1 MDQAERLRAA
11 FAQKNRENTTQ
22 LQEEKTARII
32 TITSGKGGVGKS
44 NMSVNLAVEFT
55 KMGKKVIIFDADLG
69 LANVEVM
76 FGAMPELNLSHVIYK
91 GMSIKDVITEGPM
104 GIGFV
109 SGGSGIVGLNNLSAD
124 QINFLVHNLTELG
137 KMCDVLIIDTG
148 AGVSDSVLSFV
159 LSSPEVI
166 LVSTPEPSSLT
177 DSYSLMKALYKN
189 DSFAKN
195 NAIVHVVANKVT
207 SYAEGQLVYEK
218 LQTVVKQFLGGNLA
232 YLGMIPQDPTLE
244 KAVRL
249 QQLVTIDYPTSKSAK
264 AFNLIANNLEKKESV
279 AAEKKATLGQLFSNF
294 FRKGTK

>member
-11 FAQKNRENTTQ
+11 FAQKNRENSVSNDRD
-22 LQEEKTARII
+22 KTARVI

-76 FGAMPELNLSHVIYK
+76 FGAVPEKNLSHVIYK
-91 GMSIKDVITEGPM
+91 GVSIKDVITEGPM

-137 KMCDVLIIDTG
+137 KMCDVLIVDTG

-189 DSFAKN
+189 ESFVKN
-195 NAIVHVVANKVT
+195 NAVVHVVANKVS
-207 SYAEGQLVYEK
+207 SYSEGQLVYEK
-218 LQTVVKQFLGGNLA
+218 LQTVVEQFLGGKLA
-232 YLGMIPQDPTLE
+232 YLGMIPQDPALE
-244 KAVRL
+244 KAVKL
-249 QQLVTIDYPTSKSAK
+249 QQLVTIDYPGSKSAK

-279 AAEKKATLGQLFSNF
+279 VLDKRVSLGQLFSGM